1 MQQEEIVKSE
11 DGTAMAA
18 IYYSAQYKRY
28 VVDTIRPQV
37 ERKTFVNRDKAK
49 AYAHTKVKST
59 MELAASAPNGSTQET
74 PKQSRWDVLRR
85 NSSRSSLGS
94 SSRSSLGYSSGS
106 ASSKDSKGS
115 SD

>member
-18 IYYSAQYKRY
+18 VYYSGQYKRY
-28 VVDTIRPQV
+28 VVDVIRPQV

-49 AYAHTKVKST
+49 TYAQTKVKSVQSLT
-59 MELAASAPNGSTQET
+59 ASAPGGT
-74 PKQSRWDVLRR
+74 PKESRWDVLRR
-85 NSSRSSLGS
+85 NSSRSSLG